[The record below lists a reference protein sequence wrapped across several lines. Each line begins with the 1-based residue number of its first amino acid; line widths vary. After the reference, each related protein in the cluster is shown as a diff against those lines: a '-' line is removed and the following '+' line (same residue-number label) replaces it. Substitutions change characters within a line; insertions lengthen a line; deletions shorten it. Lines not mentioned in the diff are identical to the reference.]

1 MKTFSFI
8 FTLVLI
14 SVISACSS
22 GESGSTTDS
31 TTDNKGKANKAVL
44 SKTSETSSKPA
55 NKASAS
61 IDRLSKSVNH
71 PANSTVINSNLGAS
85 SGVLSNVSQV
95 ALSKIYQYNGTAAT
109 QKVLNSISSKAGL
122 RAKLPKE
129 LIAYLRIPSLWGFLS
144 APKGTALDKALRDS
158 AHAQL
163 IKKLRTALFENI
175 LNNDVYGINKIASFL
190 LYNMR
195 APIEIV
201 VLPSDKNTKGKL
213 AYSVIYTK
221 ANFKTVKDASAA
233 LQALAAIA
241 APFKIETPMNDQGRA
256 IIKLGNQIPGFV
268 DYSVKTGELY
278 FGIGYS
284 ATNADAA
291 LAQFK
296 PSKHVMHE
304 LELKVDESAQ
314 GHLLWIDVDN
324 LLVQLKPFMPRSIY
338 NRLGLIQIRKVAMGW
353 GVYKGKSRMKVVAD
367 LPWDLPAYTSVM
379 GKTLAL
385 KSSGTPN
392 YFVGLALPGP
402 EHWNIYKT
410 FLAGMPNSKQRK
422 IYDGF
427 NEEFTKSTGTTID
440 AMFQNLGPQLLLYGD
455 KIGDYAAIKL
465 RDVAKFEAMMQTI
478 VSVGKLKYKKYT
490 KNGKVIHYLSVPPHG
505 EPDPNL
511 RRYLPPVLLLLFKQQ
526 IHLYWTVEGDYALLS
541 VVPQMLTDRVAYPNK
556 IEIGAWLKQHQK
568 QDFENAAWIA
578 SFTTSSVSRTFYYA
592 YLNWLQIFG
601 DMVGH
606 PVEIAQLPS
615 VSELNIPVN
624 GTYGFQLNLYKNR
637 FSTELVFENNPL
649 EFLFNAKSAFIIGGA
664 ALAVVAYI
672 SYAEYNKRAK
682 SRGTKNK
689 VRSAL
694 YRSSIVQNK
703 INRYYLAN
711 AGYPDATSSKQ
722 LASYFRGRPSGDTL
736 DIEQG
741 TGKITL
747 TFRNNVKLWG
757 RTITLLP
764 KVSSGR
770 SLSWKCTTNI
780 AFQYVP
786 TKCQNSR

>member
-1 MKTFSFI
+1 MKIFSSI
-8 FTLVLI
+8 LVLVLS

-22 GESGSTTDS
+22 ESGSSPDKDIT
-31 TTDNKGKANKAVL
+31 L
-44 SKTSETSSKPA
+44 SKTPNISHKTS
-55 NKASAS
+55 NKT
-61 IDRLSKSVNH
+61 SKSATSLPNSESRS
-71 PANSTVINSNLGAS
+71 ANSTTINNTLATSR
-85 SGVLSNVSQV
+85 GVLSNVSQA
-95 ALSKIYQYNGTAAT
+95 ALSKIYRYSGTAAT
-109 QKVLNSISSKAGL
+109 QKVLNSISSKASL

-129 LIAYLRIPSLWGFLS
+129 IIAYLRLPSLWGFLS
-144 APKGTALDKALRDS
+144 APKGTTLDKALRDS
-158 AHAQL
+158 AHAEV
-163 IKKLRTALFENI
+163 IKKLRTALFQNV
-175 LNNDVYGINKIASFL
+175 LNNDAYGVNKIASFL
-190 LYNMR
+190 LYNMQ
-195 APIEIV
+195 APIELVI
-201 VLPSDKNTKGKL
+201 LPSDKNSQSQF
-213 AYSVIYTK
+213 AYFVIYTK
-221 ANFKTVKDASAA
+221 ANFKSVKEASAA
-233 LQALAAIA
+233 LQALATA
-241 APFKIETPMNDQGRA
+241 APPFKIETPMNDQGRA
-256 IIKLGNQIPGFV
+256 IIKLGNRIPGFV
-268 DYSVKTGELY
+268 DYSIKTGELY

-296 PSKHVMHE
+296 PTKHVMHE
-304 LELKVDESAQ
+304 LEQKVDESAQ

-324 LLVQLKPFMPRSIY
+324 LLVQLKPIMPSSLY

-353 GVYKGKSRMKVVAD
+353 GVYKGKSRMKIVAD

-379 GKTLAL
+379 GNTLAL
-385 KSSGTPN
+385 KSSGTPD

-422 IYDGF
+422 VYDSV
-427 NEEFTKSTGTTID
+427 NEKFTLSTGTTID
-440 AMFQNLGPQLLLYGD
+440 ALFHNLGPQLMLFGD
-455 KIGDYAAIKL
+455 KIGNYAAIKL

-478 VSVGKLKYKKYT
+478 IRVAKLQYKKYT
-490 KNGKVIHYLSVPPHG
+490 KNGKTVHYLVVPQG
-505 EPDPNL
+505 KPDPNL
-511 RRYLPPVLLLLFKQQ
+511 RRYLPPVFLLFFKQQ
-526 IHLYWTVEGDYALLS
+526 IHLYWTVEGDYVLLS

-556 IEIGAWLKQHQK
+556 MDIGSWLKQHQK
-568 QDFENAAWIA
+568 QEFENAVWLV
-578 SFTTSSVSRTFYYA
+578 SFTTSNVSRTIYYA

-649 EFLFNAKSAFIIGGA
+649 EFLFNAKSAFILGGA
-664 ALAVVAYI
+664 AVAVVAYI
-672 SYAEYNKRAK
+672 SYEEYNKKAK
-682 SRGTKNK
+682 SRGAKNK

-703 INRYYLAN
+703 IKLYYLAN

-722 LASYFRGRPSGDTL
+722 LASYFRGRPAGDTL
-736 DIEQG
+736 DIEKG

-764 KVSSGR
+764 KVTSSGA
-770 SLSWKCTTNI
+770 LSWKCVTNI

-786 TKCQNSR
+786 QKCKNSQ